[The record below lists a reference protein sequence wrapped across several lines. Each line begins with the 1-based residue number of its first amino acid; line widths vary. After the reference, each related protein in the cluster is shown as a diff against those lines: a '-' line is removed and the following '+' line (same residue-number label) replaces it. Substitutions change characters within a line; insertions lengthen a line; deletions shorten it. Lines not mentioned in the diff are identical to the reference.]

1 MRSQRQRPNIYVI
14 AGVNGAGKSSVAGG
28 TFRQSGADYY
38 NPDEAA
44 RLLVTANPTLTQTE
58 ANSAAWHE
66 GVRLLKR
73 AINERL
79 DFAFETTLGANTIP
93 RLLRQAANARLE
105 IYVWYVGLESPELH
119 IARVQSRVA
128 RGGHDISES
137 DIRRRY
143 ERSRL
148 NLIELLPALRAL
160 RIFDNSVEADPA
172 AGQTP
177 KPRLVLSMVLSM
189 KGRRILEPKDLRHT
203 PAWAKPIVAAALKLT
218 AAK

>member
-1 MRSQRQRPNIYVI
+1 MTSERPRKSIYVI
-14 AGVNGAGKSSVAGG
+14 AGVNGAGKSSVAGE

-44 RLLVTANPTLTQTE
+44 RLLVAANPNLTQRE
-58 ANSAAWHE
+58 ANSTAWHE

-73 AINERL
+73 AIDERL
-79 DFAFETTLGANTIP
+79 DFAFESTLGANTIP
-93 RLLRQAANARLE
+93 RLLRKAANAGFD

-143 ERSRL
+143 EHSRL
-148 NLIELLPALRAL
+148 NLIDLLPVLRAL
-160 RIFDNSVEADPA
+160 RVFDNSVEADPA
-172 AGQTP
+172 RGQTP
-177 KPRLVLSMVLSM
+177 KPTLALAMER
-189 KGRRILEPKDLRHT
+189 GRILGPRDLKHT
-203 PAWAKPIVAAALKLT
+203 PAWAKPIVAAALKLNT
-218 AAK
+218 

>member
-1 MRSQRQRPNIYVI
+1 MTSERPRKSIYVI
-14 AGVNGAGKSSVAGG
+14 AGVNGAGKSSVAGE

-44 RLLVTANPTLTQTE
+44 RLLVAANPNLTQRE
-58 ANSAAWHE
+58 ANSTAWHE

-73 AINERL
+73 AIDERL
-79 DFAFETTLGANTIP
+79 DFAFESTLGANTIP
-93 RLLRQAANARLE
+93 RLLRKAANAGFD

-143 ERSRL
+143 EHSRL
-148 NLIELLPALRAL
+148 NLIDLLPVLRAL
-160 RIFDNSVEADPA
+160 RVFDNSAEADPA
-172 AGQTP
+172 RGQTP
-177 KPRLVLSMVLSM
+177 KPTLALAMER
-189 KGRRILEPKDLRHT
+189 GRILGPRDLKHT
-203 PAWAKPIVAAALKLT
+203 PAWAKPIVAAALKLNT
-218 AAK
+218 

>member
-1 MRSQRQRPNIYVI
+1 MSPQRQRSSIYVI
-14 AGVNGAGKSSVAGG
+14 AGVNGAGKSSVAGE

-44 RLLVTANPTLTQTE
+44 RLLLTANPTLTQTE

-73 AINERL
+73 AVDEGL
-79 DFAFETTLGANTIP
+79 EFAFETTLGGNTIP
-93 RLLRQAANARLE
+93 RLLKKAASARVE
-105 IYVWYVGLESPELH
+105 INVWYVGLESPELH
-119 IARVQSRVA
+119 IARVKSRVA
-128 RGGHDISES
+128 RGGHDIPEQ

-148 NLIELLPALRAL
+148 NLIELLPVLRAL
-160 RIFDNSVEADPA
+160 RIFDNSAEADPA
-172 AGQTP
+172 GGQTP
-177 KPRLVLSMVLSM
+177 KPILVLSME
-189 KGRRILEPKDLRHT
+189 RRKILEPKDLTHT

-218 AAK
+218 S